1 MFGQSVHSNAML
13 PANTFILL
21 GPTAVGK
28 SDLAV
33 NLAERIDGE
42 IIGADAF
49 QIYQGLDIL
58 SAKPSPELRARISH
72 HLIGEVPLT
81 TPFDVAQFRALA
93 LRRIQE
99 IANRGRTPI
108 VCGGA
113 GMYVRAL
120 THGLSD
126 TPPANPA
133 LRAELELE
141 PLESLVARLRALDP
155 AAVVDERNP
164 RRVIRALEVCLVSG
178 RPFSSYR
185 EEWGLEQ
192 GTRGAIVTRSRDSLH
207 TRIAARTETMF
218 EQGVVEEV
226 AAIGDMGPTASQM
239 LGLREIQQLLGGQLS
254 IQECKAAITQATRQ
268 YAKRQITWFRREK
281 GYQWID
287 LETCADPVAELAKL
301 AASP

>member
-1 MFGQSVHSNAML
+1 ML

-33 NLAERIDGE
+33 DLAERIDGE

-58 SAKPSPELRARISH
+58 SAKPSPELRARVPH
-72 HLIGEVPLT
+72 HLIGEIPVT
-81 TPFDVAQFRALA
+81 TAFDVAQYRAAA
-93 LRRIQE
+93 LSRIE
-99 IANRGRTPI
+99 AVATRGHTPI

-133 LRAELELE
+133 IRAELERE
-141 PLESLVARLRALDP
+141 PLDLLVARLRALDP
-155 AAVVDERNP
+155 AAVVDEKNP

-178 RPFSSYR
+178 RPFSTYR
-185 EEWGLEQ
+185 EEWEAEPVIK
-192 GTRGAIVTRSRDSLH
+192 GAVLTRSRDSLH
-207 TRIAARTETMF
+207 ARIAARTNAMF
-218 EQGVVEEV
+218 TQGVVEEV
-226 AAIGDMGPTASQM
+226 AGIGDLGPTAGQM
-239 LGLREIQQLLGGQLS
+239 LGLREIQSLLAGQLALG
-254 IQECKAAITQATRQ
+254 ECKAAIAQATRQ
-268 YAKRQITWFRREK
+268 YAKRQLTWFRRER
-281 GYQWID
+281 GYEWID
-287 LETCADPVAELAKL
+287 LDLSADPVAELARL
-301 AASP
+301 AKSP